1 MQILMIEDDPRV
13 ADFVRRG
20 LRAEGWS
27 IDHAISAEDGLELLK
42 DTAYDIVLLDMMLPG
57 MPGDE
62 MCRRLRGARNNVP
75 VLVLSALSSTDDRVG
90 GLRSG
95 ADDYLPKP
103 FEFDEL
109 VARIEALHR
118 RSTGNGAQQPE
129 RGLIVGPL
137 EFDAASMR
145 LTLSGQ
151 ELDLTG
157 KERDLLVLLMKN
169 VGRVCARERLLN
181 SVWGLDSDPLT
192 NVVDVT
198 VSRIRRK
205 LGDAADI
212 ITTIRNYGYRL
223 DG

>member
-1 MQILMIEDDPRV
+1 M
-13 ADFVRRG
+13 AG
-20 LRAEGWS
+20 L
-27 IDHAISAEDGLELLK
+27 D
-42 DTAYDIVLLDMMLPG
+42 
-57 MPGDE
+57 
-62 MCRRLRGARNNVP
+62 
-75 VLVLSALSSTDDRVG
+75 
-90 GLRSG
+90 
-95 ADDYLPKP
+95 
-103 FEFDEL
+103 
-109 VARIEALHR
+109 ARIEALHR

>member
-1 MQILMIEDDPRV
+1 MIEDEPRV

-20 LRAEGWS
+20 LRAEGWT
-27 IDHAISAEDGLELLK
+27 IDHATSAEDGLERLK

-57 MPGDE
+57 ASGDE
-62 MCRRLRGARNNVP
+62 FCRRLRGARNNVP
-75 VLVLSALSSTDDRVG
+75 VLVLSALNSTNDRVE
-90 GLRSG
+90 GLRAG

-109 VARIEALHR
+109 VARIDALHR
-118 RSTGNGAQQPE
+118 RSSGIGARQPE
-129 RGLIVGPL
+129 RGLTVGPL
-137 EFDAASMR
+137 DFDAASMR
-145 LTLSGQ
+145 LTLSGR

-169 VGRVCARERLLN
+169 AGRVCARERLLN

-205 LGDAADI
+205 LGDATDI
-212 ITTIRNYGYRL
+212 ITTIRNYGYRI

>member
-1 MQILMIEDDPRV
+1 MK
-13 ADFVRRG
+13 ATK
-20 LRAEGWS
+20 
-27 IDHAISAEDGLELLK
+27 ISPFGLEVDYQIPSTVDEFDQNAK
-42 DTAYDIVLLDMMLPG
+42 RVGACLDEATKNILYRG
-57 MPGDE
+57 VFSDVRYIFLHGDE
-62 MCRRLRGARNNVP
+62 EKDEAGKVVR
-75 VLVLSALSSTDDRVG
+75 SIK
-90 GLRSG
+90 GL
-95 ADDYLPKP
+95 D
-103 FEFDEL
+103 
-109 VARIEALHR
+109 
-118 RSTGNGAQQPE
+118 
-129 RGLIVGPL
+129 
-137 EFDAASMR
+137 
-145 LTLSGQ
+145 
-151 ELDLTG
+151 DLTG